1 MHCLRDQTH
10 LGAAHEFFDIAE
22 HLHAIAN
29 EADDQQVIT
38 SDTPSTTM
46 PTTWVPMLST
56 IAPRKLTAPLTN
68 AGAWAM
74 RVG

>member
-1 MHCLRDQTH
+1 MHCLHDQTH

-22 HLHAIAN
+22 HLLAVAN
-29 EADDQQVIT
+29 EADDQQVI
-38 SDTPSTTM
+38 TPSTTM

-68 AGAWAM
+68 AGVWAM